1 MLDTDKRRFLVI
13 LTGIADYY
21 GKELSEG
28 VISLYWQGLK
38 QYDIGAVEK
47 ALWLHTQNPD
57 SGQFM
62 PKIADV
68 TKHLQG
74 RTEDQAA
81 MAWAKV
87 DKAVRHVGTYQ
98 DVVFDDPIIH
108 RAVSDLGGW
117 VWLGNQTDDEW
128 PFIAKK
134 FESLYRGYRTQGGV
148 TDYPPQLTGIA
159 NAHNSKEGQRRNPPV
174 LIGDKQKAH
183 QVLEGGTDKPLLPIH
198 RAVQLLGAA

>member
-1 MLDTDKRRFLVI
+1 MVDTDKKRFLTV

-21 GKELSEG
+21 GRELSEG

-38 QYDIGAVEK
+38 QYDIGAIEK

-87 DKAVRHVGTYQ
+87 DYAVRCIGPYQ

-108 RAVSDLGGW
+108 RVVAELGGW
-117 VWLGNQTDDEW
+117 VWLGNQESDEW
-128 PFIAKK
+128 PFIAKR
-134 FESLYRGYRTQGGV
+134 FETLYRGYRTRGDV
-148 TDYPPQLTGIA
+148 PEYPPQLTGIA
-159 NAHNSKEGQRRNPPV
+159 NAHNSKEGQKRMAPV
-174 LIGDKQKAH
+174 LIGDKSKAQ
-183 QVLEGGTDKPLLPIH
+183 QVLAGGSNQPLLQAH
-198 RAVQLLGAA
+198 RAVQLLESA